1 LTRKEVSRFF
11 VKKRRKKLFTDS
23 PRLHRRL
30 SSLGV
35 LLLTLSSLSPV
46 LSIYGIGG
54 QVLQQA
60 GTGAAGLFLLG
71 LAAAVVWAMV
81 YAELGSA
88 FPYAG
93 GDYVGVGTILGGWAG
108 MVTLAIWAA
117 SAGPANAF
125 EAQIIATYLGPL
137 FPAVPPMAITLGAMA
152 AAIVIALLAVRFG
165 ALVTGIFL
173 TIEMLAVVT
182 LIGAGFWHPARGL
195 AEVLAHPLMPGSHG
209 ALVPETLGVFALAA
223 VSTVYGTVGGNQALY
238 FGEELGDPHRRMGRV
253 VVIAC
258 MTGAFATALPVIA
271 VVLGARDFP
280 AILVSPAP
288 FAAFISEKTGPWAG
302 QALGAGV
309 ALAIFNAL
317 IASLMAF
324 ARLYYSMGRDG
335 VLPAAFGRVDGAS
348 GVPRVATLV
357 VGVFSILCCFLA
369 TRTLLIF
376 TTGLVVYGWGLV
388 CLAVLVGRRR
398 GLTGGPGYWRARGY
412 PVAPMLGLLMALVF
426 AAADWADPEAGRPSL
441 LIMGVVA
448 ATAVL
453 WQRFRLP
460 GWIPGTDKTPM

>member
-1 LTRKEVSRFF
+1 L
-11 VKKRRKKLFTDS
+11 TDS

-30 SSLGV
+30 SSFGV

-46 LSIYGIGG
+46 LSIYGVGG

-108 MVTLAIWAA
+108 VVTLAIWAA

-125 EAQIIATYLGPL
+125 EAQIITTYAGPL
-137 FPAVPPMAITLGAMA
+137 FPAVPPMAITLGAMFT
-152 AAIVIALLAVRFG
+152 AIAIALLAVRFG
-165 ALVTGIFL
+165 ALVTGMFL
-173 TIEMLAVVT
+173 TIEMVAVLT
-182 LIGAGFWHPARGL
+182 LIAAGFWHPARGL
-195 AEVLAHPLMPGSHG
+195 AEVLAHPLMPGNHG
-209 ALVPETLGVFALAA
+209 LIPETLGVFALAA

-271 VVLGARDFP
+271 VVLGAPNFT
-280 AILVSPAP
+280 AILASPAP
-288 FAAFISEKTGPWAG
+288 FAAFIAEKIGPWAG

-309 ALAIFNAL
+309 ALAIFNAM
-317 IASLMAF
+317 IASIMQF
-324 ARLYYSMGRDG
+324 ARLYYSLGRDG
-335 VLPAAFGRVDGAS
+335 VLPAVLGRVHATSGA
-348 GVPRVATLV
+348 PRVATLV
-357 VGVFSILCCFLA
+357 VGVFSLACCFLA

-376 TTGLVVYGWGLV
+376 TTGLLVYGWSLV

-398 GLTGGPGYWRARGY
+398 GLTGGVGYWRAWGH
-412 PVAPMLGLLMALVF
+412 PVAPVLGLLMAGVF